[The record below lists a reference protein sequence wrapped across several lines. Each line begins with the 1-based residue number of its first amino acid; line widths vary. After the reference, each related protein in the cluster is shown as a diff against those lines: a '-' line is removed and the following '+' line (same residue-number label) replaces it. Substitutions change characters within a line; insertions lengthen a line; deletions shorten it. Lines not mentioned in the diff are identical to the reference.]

1 MKPSFLGF
9 PLMISIKF
17 PGRLL
22 GVQVGEEVQVL
33 QDRTCLRFPAITKKN
48 ILEAPMGRLLGL
60 CVDVLGQSIALE

>member
-1 MKPSFLGF
+1 
-9 PLMISIKF
+9 MISKKI

-33 QDRTCLRFPAITKKN
+33 QDRTCLRFPAVTTV
-48 ILEAPMGRLLGL
+48 ILQAPKRRPLGL